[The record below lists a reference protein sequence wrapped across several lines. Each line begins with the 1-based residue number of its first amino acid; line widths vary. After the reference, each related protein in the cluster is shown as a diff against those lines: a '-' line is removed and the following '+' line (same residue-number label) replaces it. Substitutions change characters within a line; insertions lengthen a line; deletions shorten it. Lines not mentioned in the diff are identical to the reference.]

1 MVSRVYVFTF
11 NDNIEILNN
20 HYDRLSDYEQERISE
35 LDAISYFDYIEDNK
49 YFFYVITSPNEI
61 KNYVQILE
69 NNIIN
74 FKMIDISDDIVCNKI
89 DLSDE
94 ISEKI
99 ISDNLIKWE
108 FFIEDIK
115 EWILENLNIDL
126 VLDRISE
133 VGIDNL
139 TELEKTFLK
148 NYEQ

>member
-74 FKMIDISDDIVCNKI
+74 FKMTDISDDIVCSKI
-89 DLSDE
+89 ELSDE

>member
-74 FKMIDISDDIVCNKI
+74 FKMTDISDDIVCSKI
-89 DLSDE
+89 ELSDE

-133 VGIDNL
+133 VGIVNL

>member
-89 DLSDE
+89 DLLDE